1 MSAASGI
8 YKHTLEV
15 FELSPDEKVTDSEK
29 RFDVFVYTNQTIFD
43 LKTNIGILLSTE
55 GYRIDDEKH
64 DIDIYI
70 DDIRALESTL
80 LSKTNIF
87 QTKKVYFKKCEQK
100 HKYINITIKDYS
112 RPVVFK
118 VHQDDLVQTLVDKIA
133 KDLLI
138 KSDKVKLI
146 FVAKNIDNT
155 LSVKESEI
163 FDAGYA
169 YADIQP

>member
-8 YKHTLEV
+8 YKHTLDV
-15 FELSPDEKVTDSEK
+15 FELSLDGKIKDPEK

-80 LSKTNIF
+80 LSNTNIF
-87 QTKKVYFKKCEQK
+87 QIKKVYFKKCEQK

-112 RPVVFK
+112 RPVAFK

-138 KSDKVKLI
+138 KSDKVNFI
-146 FVAKNIDNT
+146 FAGKRIDNT
-155 LSVKESEI
+155 LSIKESKF

-169 YADIQP
+169 YAHIE